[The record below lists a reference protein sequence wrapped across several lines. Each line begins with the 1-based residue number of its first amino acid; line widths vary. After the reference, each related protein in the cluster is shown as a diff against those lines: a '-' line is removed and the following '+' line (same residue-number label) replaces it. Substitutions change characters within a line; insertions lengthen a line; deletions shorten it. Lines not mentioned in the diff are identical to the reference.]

1 MQRLYNHVVLVSRV
15 RSKFLYASVQYSTM
29 GRFTARRETM
39 LPPGSFMGKVAFV
52 TGGGTGLGKGMVT
65 KLSELGA
72 TVAICSR

>member
-1 MQRLYNHVVLVSRV
+1 MLSRL
-15 RSKFLYASVQYSTM
+15 RSKFLYASVQYSTV
-29 GRFTARRETM
+29 GRFTARKETM
-39 LPPGSFMGKVAFV
+39 LPPDSFQGKVAFV